1 LIPSK
6 RYDANNFF
14 IKISTQKDFTMK
26 KIFLPLVFLFA
37 LLLASC
43 SGTAAPAPTT
53 GGDIYVSQN
62 LPVDYEGALAVRN
75 QLALGTLQLIQ
86 TDSAISAEQAQ
97 TLLPLWQALRSTQ
110 QAGGTAQAEVSALLT
125 QIEAAMKP
133 EQLQSIASMKL
144 TFTNMQEWATANGI
158 AMGSGGGTPGQGSG
172 MSPEARATKQTAE
185 GVTSTGGGSGSKL
198 PTALMDAVIAS
209 LEAKIK

>member
-1 LIPSK
+1 
-6 RYDANNFF
+6 
-14 IKISTQKDFTMK
+14 MK
-26 KIFLPLVFLFA
+26 KIFLPLVFVFA

-43 SGTAAPAPTT
+43 SGTAVAAPTT
-53 GGDIYVSQN
+53 GGDTYVSPN

-75 QLALGTLQLIQ
+75 QLALGILDLNQ

-144 TFTNMQEWATANGI
+144 TFTDMQEWATANGI
-158 AMGSGGGTPGQGSG
+158 TMGSVSGTPGQGSG
-172 MSPEARATKQTAE
+172 MSAEARATKQAAE
-185 GVTSTGGGSGSKL
+185 GITSSSGGSGSKL

-209 LEAKIK
+209 LEAQIQ

>member
-1 LIPSK
+1 LVIGNQIIQLK
-6 RYDANNFF
+6 R
-14 IKISTQKDFTMK
+14 ISTMK
-26 KIFLPLVFLFA
+26 KIFLPLVFFFA

-62 LPVDYEGALAVRN
+62 LPVDYEGALPVRN
-75 QLALGTLQLIQ
+75 QLALGTLELIQ
-86 TDSAISAEQAQ
+86 TDSAISDEQAQ

-110 QAGGTAQAEVSALLT
+110 QAGGTAQAEVNALLT

-158 AMGSGGGTPGQGSG
+158 TMGSGGGTPGQGSG
-172 MSPEARATKQTAE
+172 MSPEARATKQAAE
-185 GVTSTGGGSGSKL
+185 GITTSGGGSGSKL

-209 LEAKIK
+209 LEAQIQ

>member
-1 LIPSK
+1 MK
-6 RYDANNFF
+6 R
-14 IKISTQKDFTMK
+14 
-26 KIFLPLVFLFA
+26 IFLPLVFLFV

-43 SGTAAPAPTT
+43 SGTVAATPTT
-53 GGDIYVSQN
+53 GGDTYVSQN

-75 QLALGTLQLIQ
+75 QLALGTLELKQ

-110 QAGGTAQAEVSALLT
+110 QAGGIAQAEVSALLT
-125 QIEAAMKP
+125 QIEAALKP

-158 AMGSGGGTPGQGSG
+158 TMSSGTSGQGSG
-172 MSPEARATKQTAE
+172 MSPEARATKQAAE
-185 GVTSTGGGSGSKL
+185 GVTSSSGGSGSKL

-209 LEAKIK
+209 LEAQIK

>member
-6 RYDANNFF
+6 RCGANNFF
-14 IKISTQKDFTMK
+14 IKISTKKDSTMK
-26 KIFLPLVFLFA
+26 KIFLPLVFLIA

-86 TDSAISAEQAQ
+86 TDSAISTEQAQ

-125 QIEAAMKP
+125 QIEAAMTP
-133 EQLQSIASMKL
+133 EQLKAIAATKL
-144 TFTNMQEWATANGI
+144 LQTDMQEWATANGI
-158 AMGSGGGTPGQGSG
+158 TLGSGGGTPGQG
-172 MSPEARATKQTAE
+172 MSAEARATKQAAE
-185 GVTSTGGGSGSKL
+185 GVTSSSGGSGSKL

-209 LEAKIK
+209 LEAQIQ

>member
-1 LIPSK
+1 
-6 RYDANNFF
+6 
-14 IKISTQKDFTMK
+14 MK

-75 QLALGTLQLIQ
+75 QLALGTLELIQ

-158 AMGSGGGTPGQGSG
+158 TMGSGGGHLVRASVCQQKHAPPNKPPKA
-172 MSPEARATKQTAE
+172 SPPAAAEAAANFR
-185 GVTSTGGGSGSKL
+185 
-198 PTALMDAVIAS
+198 PH
-209 LEAKIK
+209 

>member
-1 LIPSK
+1 
-6 RYDANNFF
+6 
-14 IKISTQKDFTMK
+14 MK

-43 SGTAAPAPTT
+43 SGTAAPASTT
-53 GGDIYVSQN
+53 SSDLYVSQN

-75 QLALGTLQLIQ
+75 QLALATLELIQ

-110 QAGGTAQAEVSALLT
+110 QAGGTAQAEVTALLT

-133 EQLQSIASMKL
+133 EQLQSIASTKL
-144 TFTNMQEWATANGI
+144 TFTDMQEWATANGI
-158 AMGSGGGTPGQGSG
+158 TMGSGGGSPGQGSG
-172 MSPEARATKQTAE
+172 MSAEARATKQAAE
-185 GVTSTGGGSGSKL
+185 GVTSSSGGSGSKL

-209 LEAKIK
+209 LQTQVP

>member
-1 LIPSK
+1 
-6 RYDANNFF
+6 
-14 IKISTQKDFTMK
+14 MK
-26 KIFLPLVFLFA
+26 KFFLPLVFLFA

-43 SGTAAPAPTT
+43 SGTAAPAPTA
-53 GGDIYVSQN
+53 GGDLYVSQN

-75 QLALGTLQLIQ
+75 QLALGTLELIQ

-144 TFTNMQEWATANGI
+144 TFTDMQEWATANGI
-158 AMGSGGGTPGQGSG
+158 TMGSGGGQLGQGSG
-172 MSPEARATKQTAE
+172 MSPEARATKQAEE
-185 GVTSTGGGSGSKL
+185 GVTSSSGESGSKL

-209 LEAKIK
+209 LEARIQ

>member
-1 LIPSK
+1 
-6 RYDANNFF
+6 
-14 IKISTQKDFTMK
+14 MK

-43 SGTAAPAPTT
+43 SGTAAPASTT

-62 LPVDYEGALAVRN
+62 LPVDYEGALPVRN
-75 QLALGTLQLIQ
+75 QLALGTLELSQ
-86 TDSAISAEQAQ
+86 TDLAISAGQAQ

-158 AMGSGGGTPGQGSG
+158 TMGNGGGSPGQGSG
-172 MSPEARATKQTAE
+172 MSPEARATKQAAE
-185 GVTSTGGGSGSKL
+185 GVTSSEGASGSKL

-209 LEAKIK
+209 LEAQIQ

>member
-1 LIPSK
+1 
-6 RYDANNFF
+6 
-14 IKISTQKDFTMK
+14 MK

-75 QLALGTLQLIQ
+75 QLALGTLELIQ

-158 AMGSGGGTPGQGSG
+158 TMGSGGGTPGQGSG
-172 MSPEARATKQTAE
+172 MSPEARATKQAAE
-185 GVTSTGGGSGSKL
+185 GVTSTSGGSGSKL
-198 PTALMDAVIAS
+198 PTALMDAVIAL
-209 LEAKIK
+209 LEAQIQ

>member
-1 LIPSK
+1 
-6 RYDANNFF
+6 
-14 IKISTQKDFTMK
+14 MK

-43 SGTAAPAPTT
+43 AGTAAPASTT
-53 GGDIYVSQN
+53 STDLYVSPS
-62 LPVDYEGALAVRN
+62 LPVDYTDALAVRN
-75 QLALGTLQLIQ
+75 QLALGTLELIQ
-86 TDSAISAEQAQ
+86 SDSAISAEQAQ

-110 QAGGTAQAEVSALLT
+110 QASGAAQAEVNALLA

-144 TFTNMQEWATANGI
+144 TFTDMQEWATANGI
-158 AMGSGGGTPGQGSG
+158 AMGSGGGSPGQGSG
-172 MSPEARATKQTAE
+172 ISAEARATKQAAE
-185 GVTSTGGGSGSKL
+185 GVTSSSGGSGSKL

-209 LEAKIK
+209 LQTQVP

>member
-1 LIPSK
+1 
-6 RYDANNFF
+6 
-14 IKISTQKDFTMK
+14 MK

-62 LPVDYEGALAVRN
+62 LPVDYDGALPVRN
-75 QLALGTLQLIQ
+75 QLALGTLNLSA
-86 TDSAISAEQAQ
+86 DLAISAEQAQ

-110 QAGGTAQAEVSALLT
+110 QAGGTAQAEVSALLN

-158 AMGSGGGTPGQGSG
+158 TMGSGGGTPGQGMG
-172 MSPEARATKQTAE
+172 MSAEARATKQAAE
-185 GVTSTGGGSGSKL
+185 GVTSTGGGGGSKL

-209 LEAKIK
+209 LQAQIK

>member
-1 LIPSK
+1 
-6 RYDANNFF
+6 
-14 IKISTQKDFTMK
+14 MK
-26 KIFLPLVFLFA
+26 KIFLLLSISLALFI
-37 LLLASC
+37 ASC

-62 LPVDYEGALAVRN
+62 LPVDYEDALAVRN
-75 QLALGTLQLIQ
+75 QLALGTLELVQ

-158 AMGSGGGTPGQGSG
+158 TMGSGGGTPGQGMG
-172 MSPEARATKQTAE
+172 MSAEARATKQAAE
-185 GVTSTGGGSGSKL
+185 GVTSSSGGSGSKL
-198 PTALMDAVIAS
+198 PTALMDAVSAS
-209 LEAKIK
+209 LEAQIK

>member
-1 LIPSK
+1 
-6 RYDANNFF
+6 
-14 IKISTQKDFTMK
+14 MK

-43 SGTAAPAPTT
+43 SGTVAPTST
-53 GGDIYVSQN
+53 TSNDLYVSQN

-75 QLALGTLQLIQ
+75 QLALGTLQLDQ
-86 TDSAISAEQAQ
+86 TSSPISADQAK

-110 QAGGTAQAEVSALLT
+110 QAGGTAQAEVNALLT

-133 EQLQSIASMKL
+133 EQLQSIAGMKL
-144 TFTNMQEWATANGI
+144 TFTNMQEWATTNGI
-158 AMGSGGGTPGQGSG
+158 TMGSGSGTPGQGAG
-172 MSPEARATKQTAE
+172 MSPEARATKQAAE
-185 GVTSTGGGSGSKL
+185 GITSTSSGSGSKL

-209 LEAKIK
+209 LQAQVP

>member
-1 LIPSK
+1 
-6 RYDANNFF
+6 
-14 IKISTQKDFTMK
+14 MK

-75 QLALGTLQLIQ
+75 QLALGTLELIQ

-133 EQLQSIASMKL
+133 EQLQSIAAMKL
-144 TFTNMQEWATANGI
+144 LQTDMQAWATANGI
-158 AMGSGGGTPGQGSG
+158 TLGSGGGTPGQGSG
-172 MSPEARATKQTAE
+172 LSAEARATKQAE
-185 GVTSTGGGSGSKL
+185 QGVTSGESGSGSKL
-198 PTALMDAVIAS
+198 ASALMDAVIAS
-209 LEAKIK
+209 LEAQIK